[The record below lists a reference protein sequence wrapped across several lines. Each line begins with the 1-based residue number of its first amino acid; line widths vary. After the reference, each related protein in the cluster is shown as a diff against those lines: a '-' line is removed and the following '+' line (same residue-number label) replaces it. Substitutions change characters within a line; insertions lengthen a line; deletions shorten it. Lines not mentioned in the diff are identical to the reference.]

1 MTVRRLFFFALF
13 WLLGAATPA
22 LAQTQQPLLLT
33 VQSQVHLQRA
43 VPAISDDDWR
53 WLRQKQELVLGV
65 VQEDRAPFEIVYRD
79 GTYKGITADVSTLT
93 AQLLGLNL
101 RLLSYPTREAALK
114 ALDQK
119 TVDMVGGEAHPDD
132 HRVAAFSSP
141 FIVDHVAI
149 FKRAVDT
156 RDLPAA
162 LDGLEVAV
170 GADDTLAAEVAARY
184 PKAKIVRYA
193 STDEGLGALAFGH
206 ADVYVDGALAAYYS
220 INRSFFDY
228 VKFSRYTEIATRY
241 SYALALDNDRLRG
254 LVDQA
259 IAAIG
264 QTLPEIA
271 RSWAGSGFIPGS
283 RNISFT
289 PDELRWIEAHP
300 KLRVVLNDDLA
311 PAAFF
316 NSNKAFSG
324 LASDL
329 LEMVTFQ
336 TGIQFDAFSRKGSFP
351 EQIKAIADGE
361 ADIAMMTPTV
371 EREQVLR
378 FSQPFSVD
386 PLVLVTRRDL
396 AGQGQPVRKLAI
408 GGGHTAAELAPPR
421 FPTASLVEASSS
433 LDAMNRV
440 HAGQADGAVLALPAA
455 RYYIGRLFKDELAI
469 SDVLD
474 SPPVALSFAVRRN
487 DPELQSIL
495 NKTLAILTPYQMSAF
510 ANRWKAEPGM
520 SGETWRDYGVI
531 IAQVVGAAALLLLGV
546 LVWVAMLRRQ
556 IRAKA
561 QAKQALKEQLQFV
574 KTLIDSMPPPIYVR
588 DGEGRMLVC
597 NRSYLKAMGLQAA
610 DVLDK
615 TALELPPAEFEAA
628 ADFHDTYMQ
637 AMRKGEMISGVHR
650 VRIRGVETWVDHWA
664 QPFENA
670 AGVPSGVICGWLDI
684 TEHHN
689 LVQEFAAAKDLADAA
704 SRAKTTF
711 LATMSHEI
719 RTPMNAII
727 GVLELA
733 LKRADD
739 APIDRNSIEIAYA
752 SAQGLLTLIG
762 DILDIARIES
772 GRLSLTPARAGL
784 REQVESVARVFDG
797 LARQKGLRLLLEMD
811 ASIQTDVLIDALRF
825 KQVLSNLVGNAIH
838 YTHGGHVRIHVEG
851 HAVESSLL
859 QVDIAIEDTGIGISE
874 ADQQRL
880 FKPFAQAG
888 REAGATGGTGLG
900 LVISRSL
907 CEMMGGR
914 LTLESAPGVGTTV
927 RVSLRLQTLPAM
939 PAADLPSRQQP
950 MPPRVLQILVVDDHS
965 VSRQILAQQL
975 RFLGH
980 EVEDAPDGVAAL
992 EKWRMHPFDAVITDC
1007 RMPGMDG
1014 AALAGAIRQEEAQRN
1029 ADRTLIIGVTADAQP
1044 EEIERYVQGGMD
1056 ECLVKPVGLDTLGAR
1071 LAHHLSVMAQP
1082 EPARGGIRADA
1093 PLFDLA
1099 PLLEIAGGDDG
1110 RHWALLEELIRTNRE
1125 DIAKVQ
1131 ARAEQ
1136 GNLMQVAELAHRIQ
1150 GAASILKATSLVQAC
1165 AEVERLCHQ
1174 GGAAEAPALASSIQA
1189 LTQAVLALE
1198 QGLLSQRGK
1207 R

>member
-22 LAQTQQPLLLT
+22 FAQAQQPLLLT

-65 VQEDRAPFEIVYRD
+65 VQEDRAPFEIVHRD
-79 GTYKGITADVSTLT
+79 GTYKGITADVSSLT

-119 TVDMVGGEAHPDD
+119 AVDMVGGEMRPDD
-132 HRVAAFSSP
+132 RKIAAFSSP
-141 FIVDHVAI
+141 YIVDQVAI
-149 FKRAVDT
+149 FRRAADT
-156 RDLPAA
+156 RDLPPG
-162 LDGLEVAV
+162 LDGLVVAV
-170 GADDTLAAEVAARY
+170 GADDALAAQVAVRY

-206 ADVYVDGALAAYYS
+206 ADVYVDGALAAYHS

-228 VKFSRYTEIATRY
+228 VKFGRYTELATRY

-289 PDELRWIEAHP
+289 PDELRWIASHP

-311 PAAFF
+311 PVAFF

-351 EQIKAIADGE
+351 DQIKAIADGE
-361 ADIAMMTPTV
+361 ADIAMMSPTV

-386 PLVLVTRRDL
+386 PLVLVTKRGS
-396 AGQGQPVRKLAI
+396 AGQTPPVRTLAI
-408 GGGHTAAELAPPR
+408 AGGHTAAELVPPR
-421 FPTASLVEASSS
+421 FPTSTLVVASSS
-433 LDAMNRV
+433 LDAMNKV
-440 HAGQADGAVLALPAA
+440 YAGDADGAVLALPAA

-469 SDVLD
+469 RDVLD
-474 SPPVALSFAVRRN
+474 APAVSLSFAVRRS

-520 SGETWRDYGVI
+520 SGETWRDYAVI
-531 IAQVVGAAALLLLGV
+531 IAQVVGAAVLLLLGV
-546 LVWVAMLRRQ
+546 LAWVVMLRRQ
-556 IRAKA
+556 VRAKGE
-561 QAKQALKEQLQFV
+561 AKQALKEQLQFV

-597 NRSYLKAMGLQAA
+597 NRSYLKALGLQAE

-615 TALELPPAEFEAA
+615 TALALPAVEFEAA
-628 ADFHDTYMQ
+628 GDFHETYMQ
-637 AMRKGEMISGVHR
+637 AMRQGAMISGVHR
-650 VRIRGVETWVDHWA
+650 VRIRGVETWIDHWA

-684 TEHHN
+684 TEHRN
-689 LVQEFAAAKDLADAA
+689 LVQEFAAAKELADAA

-733 LKRADD
+733 LKRADN

-752 SAQGLLTLIG
+752 SAQSLLALIG

-784 REQVESVARVFDG
+784 REQIESVARVFEG

-825 KQVLSNLVGNAIH
+825 KQILSNLVGNAIN
-838 YTHGGHVRIHVEG
+838 YTQNGDVRIEVRGEVIEP
-851 HAVESSLL
+851 ALL
-859 QVDIAIEDTGIGISE
+859 QVDVAVQDTGIGISAE
-874 ADQQRL
+874 DQKRL
-880 FKPFAQAG
+880 FKPFAQV
-888 REAGATGGTGLG
+888 RHEAQSPGGTGLG

-914 LTLESAPGVGTTV
+914 LTLDSEPGAGTTV
-927 RVSLRLQTLPAM
+927 HVSLRLQMLE
-939 PAADLPSRQQP
+939 PAAAPATPARRALAR
-950 MPPRVLQILVVDDHS
+950 PRVLQVLVVDDHS
-965 VSRQILAQQL
+965 VSRQILMQQL

-980 EVEDAPDGVAAL
+980 EVQDAADASAAL
-992 EKWRMHPFDAVITDC
+992 QTWRAQPFDVVITDC

-1014 AALAGAIRQEEAQRN
+1014 AALAGAIRREEAPRGK
-1029 ADRTLIIGVTADAQP
+1029 ALTLIIGVTADAQP
-1044 EEIERYVQGGMD
+1044 QEIERYVQAGMD
-1056 ECLVKPVGLDTLGAR
+1056 ECLVKPVGLDALGAR
-1071 LAHHLSVMAQP
+1071 LAHYMA
-1082 EPARGGIRADA
+1082 ARGDDWADDADA
-1093 PLFDLA
+1093 QLAEALYDLA
-1099 PLLEIAGGDDG
+1099 PLLEIAGGDG
-1110 RHWALLEELIRTNRE
+1110 RRHWTLLEELIRTNRE
-1125 DIAKVQ
+1125 DVAKMQ
-1131 ARAEQ
+1131 TRAAQ
-1136 GNLMQVAELAHRIQ
+1136 GNLLQVAELAHRIQ
-1150 GAASILKATSLVQAC
+1150 GAASLLKAAQLVRAC
-1165 AEVERLCHQ
+1165 ADVERVCHA
-1174 GGAAEAPALASSIQA
+1174 GAADAQALAASIQA
-1189 LTQAVLALE
+1189 LQDAALALE
-1198 QGLLSQRGK
+1198 QGLLRQRAQG
-1207 R
+1207 